1 MAAMMLNQ
9 RTSGFVGT
17 PTVSKSASRTTTR
30 TTFTIESGLSTT
42 DRNNKRSR
50 IGKQPISV
58 PKGVTYDLKEG
69 SLKVKVRILNSFSV
83 ILGGYKPRIRVE
95 RGWFRESK
103 TSNFCERGGFS
114 LSKDADDVVVVGWKL
129 IPSFL
134 RRTTQGEKRLSKIKT
149 HHRNISL
156 FFSNHDLQGPKG
168 ELSLEYPAEYI
179 SMKVEGEQIVVD
191 RTSSTKKAREQH
203 ALYRTLAN
211 NMFVGVSTGFERKL
225 KLVGVGYKAAMQG
238 SKAVSLSLGKA
249 HPDVCEFPAGV
260 TVKVDSPTELTVSG
274 YDKSEVGNFAAII
287 RSKRKPEPYKG
298 KGIRYSDE
306 VVIQKEGKR
315 K

>member
-69 SLKVKVRILNSFSV
+69 SLKVKVRILNSFTV

-129 IPSFL
+129 FPSFL

-149 HHRNISL
+149 HHRNIL
-156 FFSNHDLQGPKG
+156 FSFPITLCR
-168 ELSLEYPAEYI
+168 AR
-179 SMKVEGEQIVVD
+179 KVNWAWST
-191 RTSSTKKAREQH
+191 RRNTSPWRLKA
-203 ALYRTLAN
+203 N
-211 NMFVGVSTGFERKL
+211 
-225 KLVGVGYKAAMQG
+225 
-238 SKAVSLSLGKA
+238 
-249 HPDVCEFPAGV
+249 
-260 TVKVDSPTELTVSG
+260 
-274 YDKSEVGNFAAII
+274 KS
-287 RSKRKPEPYKG
+287 
-298 KGIRYSDE
+298 
-306 VVIQKEGKR
+306 
-315 K
+315 

>member
-69 SLKVKVRILNSFSV
+69 SLKVK
-83 ILGGYKPRIRVE
+83 
-95 RGWFRESK
+95 
-103 TSNFCERGGFS
+103 
-114 LSKDADDVVVVGWKL
+114 
-129 IPSFL
+129 
-134 RRTTQGEKRLSKIKT
+134 
-149 HHRNISL
+149 
-156 FFSNHDLQGPKG
+156 GPKG
-168 ELSLEYPAEYI
+168 ELSLEFPAEYI

-274 YDKSEVGNFAAII
+274 YDKSAVGNFAAII

-298 KGIRYSDE
+298 EGYQIFGRSCHPKGR
-306 VVIQKEGKR
+306 QKKVKKKKR
-315 K
+315 KYLETCFFYTSVQLHLPTNYLGKLAHLTLLNFILYTLIIDIYKSTNATTTINSRAF

>member
-69 SLKVKVRILNSFSV
+69 SLKVK
-83 ILGGYKPRIRVE
+83 
-95 RGWFRESK
+95 
-103 TSNFCERGGFS
+103 
-114 LSKDADDVVVVGWKL
+114 
-129 IPSFL
+129 
-134 RRTTQGEKRLSKIKT
+134 
-149 HHRNISL
+149 
-156 FFSNHDLQGPKG
+156 GPKG

-179 SMKVEGEQIVVD
+179 SIKVEGEQIVVD
-191 RTSSTKKAREQH
+191 RTSSIKKAREQH

-274 YDKSEVGNFAAII
+274 YDKSAVGNFAAII

>member
-1 MAAMMLNQ
+1 
-9 RTSGFVGT
+9 
-17 PTVSKSASRTTTR
+17 
-30 TTFTIESGLSTT
+30 
-42 DRNNKRSR
+42 
-50 IGKQPISV
+50 
-58 PKGVTYDLKEG
+58 
-69 SLKVKVRILNSFSV
+69 
-83 ILGGYKPRIRVE
+83 
-95 RGWFRESK
+95 
-103 TSNFCERGGFS
+103 
-114 LSKDADDVVVVGWKL
+114 
-129 IPSFL
+129 
-134 RRTTQGEKRLSKIKT
+134 
-149 HHRNISL
+149 
-156 FFSNHDLQGPKG
+156 
-168 ELSLEYPAEYI
+168 
-179 SMKVEGEQIVVD
+179 MKVEGEQIVVD

-274 YDKSEVGNFAAII
+274 YDKSAVGNFAAII

-306 VVIQKEGKR
+306 VVIQKEGKESKKEEEKVPRNLFLLYFCSASFTNKLLR
-315 K
+315 KTSTFNSIEFYSVYIDY

>member
-69 SLKVKVRILNSFSV
+69 SLKV
-83 ILGGYKPRIRVE
+83 E
-95 RGWFRESK
+95 
-103 TSNFCERGGFS
+103 
-114 LSKDADDVVVVGWKL
+114 
-129 IPSFL
+129 
-134 RRTTQGEKRLSKIKT
+134 
-149 HHRNISL
+149 
-156 FFSNHDLQGPKG
+156 GPKG

-274 YDKSEVGNFAAII
+274 YDKSAVGNFAAII

>member
-1 MAAMMLNQ
+1 M
-9 RTSGFVGT
+9 
-17 PTVSKSASRTTTR
+17 
-30 TTFTIESGLSTT
+30 
-42 DRNNKRSR
+42 
-50 IGKQPISV
+50 
-58 PKGVTYDLKEG
+58 
-69 SLKVKVRILNSFSV
+69 
-83 ILGGYKPRIRVE
+83 
-95 RGWFRESK
+95 
-103 TSNFCERGGFS
+103 
-114 LSKDADDVVVVGWKL
+114 
-129 IPSFL
+129 
-134 RRTTQGEKRLSKIKT
+134 
-149 HHRNISL
+149 
-156 FFSNHDLQGPKG
+156 
-168 ELSLEYPAEYI
+168 EYPAEYI
-179 SMKVEGEQIVVD
+179 SIKVEGEQIVVD

-274 YDKSEVGNFAAII
+274 YDKAAVGNFAAII